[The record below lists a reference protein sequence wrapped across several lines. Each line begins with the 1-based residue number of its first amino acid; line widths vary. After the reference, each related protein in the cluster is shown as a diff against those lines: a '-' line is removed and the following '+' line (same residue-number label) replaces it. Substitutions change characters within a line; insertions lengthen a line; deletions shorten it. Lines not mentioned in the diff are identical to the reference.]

1 MNSKERQEQRYQRR
15 KEKREKKIIE
25 RSNKYADINNAFCF
39 HKVMYYANK
48 CCNGVRWKKS
58 TTHFRLHQFSIVANC
73 CYSIKNNSYK
83 VGKTYRFQINE
94 RGKIRNIDAPHI
106 KDRLVHK
113 VISNEI
119 LVPIYEP
126 HLIYDNGASQK
137 NKGFLFALN
146 RLKSKLQ
153 SHYRKYGLN
162 GYIVLIDYS
171 KFFENC
177 SYEVIHNIHKKYI
190 RNDNMIK
197 VIEDY
202 LFIGKGIALG
212 VEIAQREASMIPNV
226 LDHYIENKYKI
237 ERYMDD
243 SVYLCNNYKKALYS
257 LAYYKNKACDFGIV
271 INPKKTKIVKL
282 CDVFKYCKWN
292 YKLLTT
298 GKVIMIPD
306 KNTIYR
312 QRRKLRKMYKL
323 YRDGNISFN
332 DLIISK
338 TCFKAYLSIG
348 NSYKYIKYL
357 HNRYIES
364 FA

>member
-1 MNSKERQEQRYQRR
+1 MNSFERKKQRYLRR
-15 KEKREKKIIE
+15 KLKREKKIIE
-25 RSNKYADINNAFCF
+25 RSKNYADINKVFCF

-58 TTHFRLHQFSIVANC
+58 TINFRLHQFSIVASC
-73 CYSIKNNSYK
+73 CHNIKNNSYK
-83 VGKTYRFQINE
+83 VGKTYKFKINE

-119 LVPIYEP
+119 LVPIYGP

-137 NKGFLFALN
+137 NKGFLFALD

-153 SHYRKYGLN
+153 SHYRKYGLD

-171 KFFENC
+171 SFFENC

-190 RNDNMIK
+190 IDESVIK
-197 VIEDY
+197 IIEDY

-212 VEIAQREASMIPNV
+212 VEIAQREASIIPNF
-226 LDHYIENKYKI
+226 LDHYIENKYMI

-243 SVYLCNNYKKALYS
+243 TCYLCKSYDEALESLNYYR
-257 LAYYKNKACDFGIV
+257 NKAGEFGII
-271 INPKKTKIVKL
+271 INPKKTKLVKIKN
-282 CDVFKYCKWN
+282 VFNYCKWK
-292 YKLLTT
+292 YKLLAT

-312 QRRKLRKMYKL
+312 QRRRLRKMYHLCNLGK
-323 YRDGNISFN
+323 ISFFQLN
-332 DLIISK
+332 VSK
-338 TCFKAYLSIG
+338 ICFKAYLSIG
-348 NSYKYIKYL
+348 NSYKCI
-357 HNRYIES
+357 RYIDLRYNNL
-364 FA
+364 

>member
-1 MNSKERQEQRYQRR
+1 MNSKERKEQRYQRR

-83 VGKTYRFQINE
+83 VGKTYKFQINE
-94 RGKIRNIDAPHI
+94 RGKIRDIDAPHI

-162 GYIVLIDYS
+162 GYVVLIDYS

-177 SYEVIHNIHKKYI
+177 SSLVIHNIHKKYI
-190 RNDNMIK
+190 RNDNTIK

-202 LFIGKGIALG
+202 LFVNENGIALG
-212 VEIAQREASMIPNV
+212 IEIAQREASIIPNV
-226 LDHYIENKYKI
+226 LDHFLESNSLFVETEN
-237 ERYMDD
+237 
-243 SVYLCNNYKKALYS
+243 
-257 LAYYKNKACDFGIV
+257 
-271 INPKKTKIVKL
+271 TKILVDAPL
-282 CDVFKYCKWN
+282 
-292 YKLLTT
+292 
-298 GKVIMIPD
+298 
-306 KNTIYR
+306 
-312 QRRKLRKMYKL
+312 
-323 YRDGNISFN
+323 
-332 DLIISK
+332 
-338 TCFKAYLSIG
+338 
-348 NSYKYIKYL
+348 
-357 HNRYIES
+357 
-364 FA
+364 